1 MASIRNELNNL
12 PDQGVTT
19 YALQALDFVIPG
31 EWQNITNLDEMVQSV
46 TGETDPN
53 QVRAISQAVENLYA
67 DENQGYQQ
75 AVWIYKNVDR
85 ADQALAAT
93 AMANK
98 VGERIGF
105 LSFLTRLTP
114 KPDMLQSVDL
124 GVKLVA
130 ELVAFAQMEGI
141 PRDQAA
147 IAEFAGKLGQTYRGP
162 ALMRMVAL
170 VCLDGLVPLGPDF
183 TTKVTSILGGLNP
196 SQLESN
202 ALYKKMSGFIPG
214 GTAGGQL
221 GFINDSFASVQ
232 GWMDNLLG
240 SRDINLDK
248 VVGSLN
254 QYIDIADDKLDYVAA
269 FLDVTTNYYTHTG
282 IQTVAHNVIEKAHRG

>member
-1 MASIRNELNNL
+1 MTSIRREVNDL
-12 PDQGVTT
+12 PTQGVTT

-31 EWQNITNLDEMVQSV
+31 EWHNVVKFDEMVTDI

-53 QVRAISQAVENLYA
+53 QVQAIVQKTRKIYGDKE
-67 DENQGYQQ
+67 QGYQQ
-75 AVWIYKNVDR
+75 ALWVYKNVDR

-98 VGERIGF
+98 IGNKIGF

-114 KPDMLQSVDL
+114 KPDTLQSVDL
-124 GVKLVA
+124 GVKVVA
-130 ELVAFAQMEGI
+130 ELVAFAQMEGLPRNTSAI
-141 PRDQAA
+141 P
-147 IAEFAGKLGQTYRGP
+147 EFTSKLSETYRSES
-162 ALMRMVAL
+162 LMRMVAL
-170 VCLDGLVPLGPDF
+170 VCLDGLIPLGPDF
-183 TTKVTSILGGLNP
+183 TTKVSSTLGGLSP

-202 ALYKKMSGFIPG
+202 ALYKRFGEFIPG
-214 GTAGGQL
+214 GTIAGQL

-240 SRDINLDK
+240 SRNINVDDVLD
-248 VVGSLN
+248 SLK

-269 FLDVTTNYYTHTG
+269 FLDVTTNYYTVTG
-282 IQTVAHNVIEKAHRG
+282 TQTVARKVIEQANS